1 MVCTVWQAVALK
13 AFEPE
18 GVLSRARKSH
28 GVTN

>member
-1 MVCTVWQAVALK
+1 MVCSAWQAFALK

-18 GVLSRARKSH
+18 GVLSRARKRH